1 MEQNYTKIDHELP
14 LIPLRGLAIFPY
26 MILNFDIGREISLK
40 ALDQA
45 MMDEELIFLTSQK
58 EADVDEPG
66 EEDFYHVGTICK
78 VKQMIK
84 LPGDTVRVLVEGV
97 SRGRVKKIEQEEGYF
112 RAVIEE
118 IVFDSD
124 NLDSET
130 EVEIEAF
137 VRNVFDAFEEY
148 INIGNRV
155 SPEILI
161 SLADI
166 EDVDRFID
174 TIAANIYLKSSQ
186 KQEILE
192 EFDIKKRLELIYSIL
207 LEEIDILK
215 IEKKITLR
223 VKKQMN
229 KVQKEYYLR
238 EQLKAIQ
245 KELGEEEDIN
255 SEADEYRE
263 KLKKIKAPKTT
274 KEKIEK
280 EIDKFSKISSMSPDV
295 SVSRNY
301 LDTIFSL
308 PWNKET
314 KDKLDIVK
322 AQAILDEDHYGLEK
336 VKERILEYL
345 AIRTLAKSLKGPII
359 CLVGPPG
366 TGKTSIVKSIARAL
380 NRKFVRISLG
390 GVRDEAEIR
399 GHRRTYVGSIPGRII
414 NGVKE
419 AQTKNPVFLFDEID
433 KMAADYKGDPA
444 SAMLEVLDPEQ
455 NKDFVDHY
463 LEIPFD
469 LSKILF
475 VTTANSLSN
484 IPRPLLDRMEVIEVS
499 GYIEEEKLNIAK
511 KYLLPKQ
518 IKEHALKENFVK
530 MDDETLRSI
539 INHYTREAG
548 VRTLERT
555 IGKVCRKVA
564 KKYVEDPTLEEVIV
578 NKSDLEKYLGKDMF
592 KYQLA
597 ELNPQIGL
605 VNGLAWTAVGGVTLE
620 VEVNVLKG
628 KGEIVLTGK
637 LGDVMKESA
646 KTGISYIRSIVDK
659 FDIDPDFYKTND
671 IHIHIPE
678 GAVPKDGPSAG
689 ITMALAV
696 ISALTKRPVPGNIA
710 MTGEITLRGRVLAV
724 GGVKEKLLAAHR
736 AGITKVLIP
745 KECEADL
752 DEIPENVREKMEFV
766 LVEHM
771 DEVLEQALLK
781 SGEKNEN

>member
-45 MMDEELIFLTSQK
+45 MMEEELIFLTSQK
-58 EADVDEPG
+58 EAEVDEPG
-66 EEDFYHVGTICK
+66 EDDFYHVGTICK

-97 SRGRVKKIEQEEGYF
+97 SRGRVKQIEQEEGYF
-112 RAVIEE
+112 KAVIEE

-314 KDKLDIVK
+314 KDKLDINK
-322 AQAILDEDHYGLEK
+322 ANAILDEDHYGLEK

-475 VTTANSLSN
+475 VTTANSLGN
-484 IPRPLLDRMEVIEVS
+484 IPRPLLDRMEIIEVS

-518 IKEHALKENFVK
+518 IKEHALKENFIK

-555 IGKVCRKVA
+555 VGKICRKVA

-578 NKSDLEKYLGKDMF
+578 NKSDLETYLGKDMF

-597 ELNPQIGL
+597 EVNPQIGL

-752 DEIPENVREKMEFV
+752 DEIPENVKEKMEFV

>member
-40 ALDQA
+40 ALDEA
-45 MMDEELIFLTSQK
+45 MLGEELVFLTSQK
-58 EADVDEPG
+58 EAEVDEPT

-84 LPGDTVRVLVEGV
+84 LPGDTVRVLVEGI
-97 SRGRVKKIEQEEGYF
+97 SRGKVKEISQEDGYF
-112 RAVIEE
+112 KAVIEE
-118 IVFDSD
+118 IVFDNENAEED
-124 NLDSET
+124 VET
-130 EVEIEAF
+130 EAF

-166 EDVDRFID
+166 DNVDRFID
-174 TIAANIYLKSSQ
+174 TIASNIYLKPNQ

-192 EFDIKKRLELIYSIL
+192 EFDVKKRLELIYTIL

-255 SEADEYRE
+255 SEADLYRE
-263 KLKKIKAPKTT
+263 KLKKIKAPKET
-274 KEKIEK
+274 KEKIAK
-280 EIDKFSKISSMSPDV
+280 EIEKFSKVSPMSPDV
-295 SVSRNY
+295 SVSRGY

-314 KDKLDIVK
+314 RDKLDIVK
-322 AQAILDEDHYGLEK
+322 AQEILDSDHYGLEK

-345 AIRTLAKSLKGPII
+345 AIRKLSKSLKGPII

-366 TGKTSIVKSIARAL
+366 VGKTSIAKSIATAL
-380 NRKFVRISLG
+380 GKKFVRISLG

-399 GHRRTYVGSIPGRII
+399 GHRRTYVGAIPGRII
-414 NGVKE
+414 NGIKE
-419 AQTKNPVFLFDEID
+419 AQTKNPVFLLDEID
-433 KMAADYKGDPA
+433 KMAADFKGDPSA
-444 SAMLEVLDPEQ
+444 AMLEVLDPEQ

-475 VTTANSLSN
+475 VTTANSLST
-484 IPRPLLDRMEVIEVS
+484 IPRPLLDRMEIIEVS

-518 IKEHALKENFVK
+518 LKEHALSPDFIK
-530 MDDETLRSI
+530 MDDEVIRDVI
-539 INHYTREAG
+539 GHYTREAG

-555 IGKVCRKVA
+555 IGKICRKVA
-564 KKYVEDPTLEEVIV
+564 KKYVEDSSLEEVVITK
-578 NKSDLEKYLGKDMF
+578 NDLEEYLGKD
-592 KYQLA
+592 KYKDDVIGTKP
-597 ELNPQIGL
+597 EVGL
-605 VNGLAWTAVGGVTLE
+605 VTGLAWTAVGGVTLP
-620 VEVNVLKG
+620 VEVNALKG
-628 KGEIVLTGK
+628 KGQIVLTGQ

-646 KTGISYIRSIVDK
+646 RTAVSYIRSVADK
-659 FDIDPDFYKTND
+659 FDIDPDFYQNRD
-671 IHIHIPE
+671 LHIHLPE

-696 ISALTKRPVPGNIA
+696 ISALTNIPVLNNVA

-724 GGVKEKLLAAHR
+724 GGVKEKILAAHR
-736 AGITKVLIP
+736 AGITKVLLP
-745 KECEADL
+745 KACEADL
-752 DEIPENVREKMEFV
+752 DEIPKNVKEKMEFV
-766 LVEHM
+766 LVENM
-771 DEVLEQALLK
+771 DQVLEHALLRN
-781 SGEKNEN
+781 GEK

>member
-58 EADVDEPG
+58 EAEVDEPG

-97 SRGRVKKIEQEEGYF
+97 SRGRVKKIEQEDGYF

-192 EFDIKKRLELIYSIL
+192 EFDIRKRLELIYSIL

-314 KDKLDIVK
+314 KDKLDITK
-322 AQAILDEDHYGLEK
+322 AKDILDEDHYGLEK

-414 NGVKE
+414 NGVKD

-475 VTTANSLSN
+475 VTTANSLGN

-518 IKEHALKENFVK
+518 IKEHALKENFIK
-530 MDDETLRSI
+530 IDDETLRSI

-555 IGKVCRKVA
+555 IGKICRKVA
-564 KKYVEDPTLEEVIV
+564 KKYVEDPTLEEVVI
-578 NKSDLEKYLGKDMF
+578 NKSDLEAYLGKDMF

-597 ELNPQIGL
+597 EVNPQIGL
-605 VNGLAWTAVGGVTLE
+605 VNGLAWTEVGGVTLE

-752 DEIPENVREKMEFV
+752 DEIPENVKEKMEFV

-781 SGEKNEN
+781 SGENNEN